1 MFAELVELG
10 KRVYNGHDALGTE
23 KCSWDIVIDSEGNFK
38 QLISCDIMIEAEK
51 LSAKK
56 GKARLLLDK
65 PEETLLGYHTPISGS
80 TTLTEVEKKFER
92 YFNKLEE
99 YKSIKELA
107 PVFLF
112 YSKPQEVSKAI
123 DAFKGKKSGNMTF
136 MLEETHIRFV
146 SLQCVHDAIKKKYEK
161 GLSERNTGNRLC
173 AICGSNKYPI
183 LDESHG
189 SVKLPKGQMAGS
201 MLVSYNTNAF
211 ESYSLKGN
219 LNSGICTNCAR
230 NYIEALKFLTTN
242 GIETLNSKEEKEFKY
257 TNRQKISDDTIALFW
272 TKVPDDNIDPWS
284 DIFQPTVERIKK
296 MFSSVAIGDSH
307 RAGTEVD
314 NYFYCCTL
322 SSAAAR
328 IAVSLNSATL

>member
-99 YKSIKELA
+99 YKSIQELA

-112 YSKPQEVSKAI
+112 YSKPKAASKAI
-123 DAFKGKKSGNMTF
+123 DA
-136 MLEETHIRFV
+136 L
-146 SLQCVHDAIKKKYEK
+146 
-161 GLSERNTGNRLC
+161 
-173 AICGSNKYPI
+173 
-183 LDESHG
+183 
-189 SVKLPKGQMAGS
+189 
-201 MLVSYNTNAF
+201 
-211 ESYSLKGN
+211 
-219 LNSGICTNCAR
+219 
-230 NYIEALKFLTTN
+230 
-242 GIETLNSKEEKEFKY
+242 
-257 TNRQKISDDTIALFW
+257 
-272 TKVPDDNIDPWS
+272 
-284 DIFQPTVERIKK
+284 
-296 MFSSVAIGDSH
+296 
-307 RAGTEVD
+307 
-314 NYFYCCTL
+314 
-322 SSAAAR
+322 
-328 IAVSLNSATL
+328 

>member
-99 YKSIKELA
+99 YKSIQELA

-112 YSKPQEVSKAI
+112 YSKPQEVRKAI
-123 DAFKGKKSGNMTF
+123 DAFK
-136 MLEETHIRFV
+136 
-146 SLQCVHDAIKKKYEK
+146 DKKK
-161 GLSERNTGNRLC
+161 R
-173 AICGSNKYPI
+173 KYD
-183 LDESHG
+183 LY
-189 SVKLPKGQMAGS
+189 A
-201 MLVSYNTNAF
+201 
-211 ESYSLKGN
+211 
-219 LNSGICTNCAR
+219 
-230 NYIEALKFLTTN
+230 
-242 GIETLNSKEEKEFKY
+242 
-257 TNRQKISDDTIALFW
+257 
-272 TKVPDDNIDPWS
+272 
-284 DIFQPTVERIKK
+284 
-296 MFSSVAIGDSH
+296 
-307 RAGTEVD
+307 
-314 NYFYCCTL
+314 
-322 SSAAAR
+322 
-328 IAVSLNSATL
+328 